1 MVKNKQ
7 ASMKKKILFID
18 RDGTLVIEP
27 PVDYQLDSF
36 EKLEFYPKVFR
47 NLHFIRT
54 HLDFGFVMVTNQDGL
69 GTASFPEDTFWPVHN
84 LILKTFAGEGITFDD
99 ICIDRSFPEDHAPTR
114 KPRTGMLT
122 RYIDNEEYDLA
133 GSFVIGDRAT
143 DVELARNLG
152 CRAILLQPDTSLL
165 KDKGLE
171 DVCALATTDWD
182 RIAEFL
188 FAGERIAE
196 VRRTTKETDIRVRV
210 NLDGNGTCDIATGLG
225 FFDHM
230 LEQIGKHGGID
241 LTVQVKGDLYVDEH
255 HTIEDTAIALGECIR
270 QALGSKRGIERYG
283 YCLPMDDCLCQV
295 ALDFGGRPWLV
306 WNTSFRRE
314 KIGEMPTEMFLHFF
328 KSLSDAACMNL
339 NIRAEGE
346 NEHHKI
352 EGIFKALAR
361 SLKMAIR
368 RDIYHYEVPSSKGSL

>member
-1 MVKNKQ
+1 
-7 ASMKKKILFID
+7 MKKALFID

-47 NLHFIRT
+47 NLGFIRSK
-54 HLDFGFVMVTNQDGL
+54 LDFEFVMVTNQDGL
-69 GTASFPEDTFWPVHN
+69 GTSSFPEDTFRPVHN
-84 LILKTFAGEGITFDD
+84 FMLKTLEGEGITFDD
-99 ICIDRSFPEDHAPTR
+99 ILIDRSFPEDNAPTR
-114 KPRTGMLT
+114 KPRTGMMGKYLSG
-122 RYIDNEEYDLA
+122 DYDLA

-143 DVELARNLG
+143 DVELGKNLG
-152 CRAILLQPDTSLL
+152 CRAILLQEDMSVLHE
-165 KDKGLE
+165 KGLE
-171 DVCALATTDWD
+171 PYCVLATTDWD

-188 FAGERIAE
+188 FAGERTAE
-196 VRRTTKETDIRVRV
+196 VRRTTKETDIYVRL
-210 NLDGNGTCDIATGLG
+210 NLDGSGRCDISTGLG

-241 LTVQVKGDLYVDEH
+241 LTVQVKGDLEVDEH
-255 HTIEDTAIALGECIR
+255 HTIEDTAIALGDCLYR
-270 QALGSKRGIERYG
+270 ALGSKRGIERYG

-295 ALDFGGRPWLV
+295 ALDFGGRAWLV
-306 WNTSFRRE
+306 WDAEFHRE

-328 KSLSDAACMNL
+328 KSLSDAARMNL
-339 NIRAEGE
+339 NIKAEGQ

-361 SLKMAIR
+361 AIKMAVR
-368 RDIYHYEVPSSKGSL
+368 RDIYHYEVPSSKGCI